1 MNPVRLSKN
10 YSTREGLALMMD
22 AAIGANNLIDV
33 FVPLETAL
41 LIVTLAKRAED
52 KPEWFPHGKWA
63 TIQLIQSAIE
73 TELDS
78 FWKDCR

>member
-1 MNPVRLSKN
+1 MNPVRLS
-10 YSTREGLALMMD
+10 YHEGLKLMMNE
-22 AAIGANNLIDV
+22 AIGANNMVDV
-33 FVPLETAL
+33 FVPLPTAL
-41 LIVTLAKRAED
+41 LIVFLAQRAED